1 VIVFGAHIQRV
12 DWPFVPGTWLDLLYN
27 NTFLRAR
34 MAEMTAV
41 QLTALVLSTINPAS
55 AAPHI
60 FDVA

>member
-1 VIVFGAHIQRV
+1 LERAFNAWIGHSFPELGLI
-12 DWPFVPGTWLDLLYN
+12 LLYN

-41 QLTALVLSTINPAS
+41 QLTAVGSFDPAS

-60 FDVA
+60 FDVV

>member
-1 VIVFGAHIQRV
+1 LERAFNAWIGHSFRELGLI
-12 DWPFVPGTWLDLLYN
+12 LLYN

-41 QLTALVLSTINPAS
+41 RLTALVLSTINPAS